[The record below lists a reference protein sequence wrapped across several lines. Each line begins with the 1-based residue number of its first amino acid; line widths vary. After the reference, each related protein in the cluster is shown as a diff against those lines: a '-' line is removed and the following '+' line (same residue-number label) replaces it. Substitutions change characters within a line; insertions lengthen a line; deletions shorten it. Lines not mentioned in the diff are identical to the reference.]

1 MAAPSTPMEIAPPTS
16 TTPTEKG
23 NGRYPSRGTRFQF
36 DLKPT
41 KKPKMDPEGFQT
53 PRNTAKAFV
62 FTGPKP
68 INTSN
73 TFDEL
78 PEMELDSAVS
88 SRPKRKGKGP
98 PKQHQDAA
106 PLRAMPIKV
115 FRATIQEIRN
125 IISPLTLSEPPV
137 FSTLKNPEDRQK
149 SIIQIFPKASEDKEK
164 IAEAL
169 KTRGI
174 ECFSHCERGERRKLY
189 VLKGHTPISPE
200 ELLNTLKEQK
210 IPAKTASQIGR
221 SSDDPIFLVGFEK
234 DSISIDVLVNQHRII
249 GDLRVK
255 WEKHKPKKKRY
266 IQCANC
272 QRWGHGKANCA
283 MRSRCI
289 KCKGVHEV
297 GACTRVTK
305 DEGEPF
311 CVNCQ
316 KPGHPAN
323 STSCEVYKRHV
334 AGIEQ
339 RKKKIQQQ
347 QPIRFNS
354 TPAPW
359 ASKDIEQHFPELPH
373 RQGINDHRPKAATTG
388 EYRTSSTQP
397 RNNPQIQPRGN
408 LGESRSMR
416 DEILGLPGMAETLNL
431 YRDFISDFRAAQ
443 GRDKLKVLIKYDL
456 QDLLT
461 SWV

>member
-16 TTPTEKG
+16 STPTGKG

-36 DLKPT
+36 DLKPL
-41 KKPKMDPEGFQT
+41 KKPKMDPEGFQV

-78 PEMELDSAVS
+78 PEMELDSAAS
-88 SRPKRKGKGP
+88 TTQKKKGKSTRNQP
-98 PKQHQDAA
+98 QDAA
-106 PLRAMPIKV
+106 PPRVMPIKV

-149 SIIQIFPKASEDKEK
+149 TIIQVLPKVSDDKKK

-189 VLKGHTPISPE
+189 VLKGHTPIEPE
-200 ELLNTLKEQK
+200 ELLKSLQAQK
-210 IPAKTASQIGR
+210 IPAMTVSQIGR
-221 SSDDPIFLVGFEK
+221 SHDDPIFLVGFEK
-234 DSISIDVLVNQHRII
+234 NIITLDALINLHRII

-255 WEKHKPKKKRY
+255 WEKHTPKKKRY

-283 MRSRCI
+283 MRRRCI
-289 KCKGVHEV
+289 KCKEEHAA
-297 GACTRVTK
+297 GACTRLTK

-311 CVNCQ
+311 CVNCNQ
-316 KPGHPAN
+316 SGHPAN
-323 STSCEVYKRHV
+323 SSSCEVYKRHV

-339 RKKKIQQQ
+339 RKKIQQQ
-347 QPIRFNS
+347 QPRRFIT

-359 ASKDIEQHFPELPH
+359 ANEDIEQHFPELPT
-373 RQGINDHRPKAATTG
+373 RQGINEHRPAAATTG
-388 EYRTSSTQP
+388 EYRPSSTQP
-397 RNNPQIQPRGN
+397 RNPRTPSRGN
-408 LGESRSMR
+408 LGQNCSMR
-416 DEILGLPGMAETLNL
+416 DEILGLPGMVETLNL
-431 YRDFISDFRAAQ
+431 YREFISDFQAAQ
-443 GRDKLKVLIKYDL
+443 GRNKLKVLIKYDL